1 MVGDRGGFAM
11 SRKLVY
17 DEYEDS
23 SGEIRR
29 PPASVIETL
38 EKRLGATVL
47 PTATARSLRAL
58 KPEKRSSGL
67 ALQLYAL
74 RHEGDWGMGDFAGL
88 AKVCKWGAEQG
99 LTYIGVN
106 PLHALKTALPAAGS
120 PYYPVSRFALHP
132 LYISIDW
139 LADELSVP
147 VSLHDDAASA
157 LRRARGADLIDY
169 DAVSTAK
176 IAALREI
183 YAAAPLPA
191 EAEAFLSS
199 PSDGIR
205 AHAIWEAF
213 CHAGSGPASQDIL
226 TGAEAVPE
234 SMTEEVR
241 FHLFLQW
248 AADRQLM
255 AASTA
260 GGKRTSLYLDLAVGA
275 APDGSE
281 VQGKPN
287 AYVEG
292 VRLGAPPDL
301 MGPQGQDWGIT
312 PLHPVNLARGEGKAF
327 GDMLAA
333 SAAYAGALRID
344 HALGLERQFFIPE
357 DAQAKEATY
366 VAFPRDLLFDTIAEV
381 SAGHDCVMIGE
392 ALGTVPPGLVAA
404 MHSQSIFSYEV
415 TRWARDE
422 EDEFLDADDYPE
434 LCLAAATTHDIAP
447 IAGWLNG
454 KDLEARLGAGQI
466 TQKEQASEE
475 KTRAEEKA
483 GLLALW
489 DVDEAAPAKDVV
501 LAAHA
506 FLKRSKAMIAM
517 MTLEDLLLQED
528 MMNLP
533 GTTDEHPNWKRRY
546 AKMFDDWS
554 VDEAVLARLEAG
566 LR

>member
-1 MVGDRGGFAM
+1 
-11 SRKLVY
+11 
-17 DEYEDS
+17 
-23 SGEIRR
+23 
-29 PPASVIETL
+29 
-38 EKRLGATVL
+38 
-47 PTATARSLRAL
+47 
-58 KPEKRSSGL
+58 
-67 ALQLYAL
+67 
-74 RHEGDWGMGDFAGL
+74 
-88 AKVCKWGAEQG
+88 
-99 LTYIGVN
+99 
-106 PLHALKTALPAAGS
+106 
-120 PYYPVSRFALHP
+120 
-132 LYISIDW
+132 
-139 LADELSVP
+139 
-147 VSLHDDAASA
+147 
-157 LRRARGADLIDY
+157 
-169 DAVSTAK
+169 
-176 IAALREI
+176 
-183 YAAAPLPA
+183 
-191 EAEAFLSS
+191 
-199 PSDGIR
+199 
-205 AHAIWEAF
+205 
-213 CHAGSGPASQDIL
+213 
-226 TGAEAVPE
+226 
-234 SMTEEVR
+234 
-241 FHLFLQW
+241 
-248 AADRQLM
+248 
-255 AASTA
+255 
-260 GGKRTSLYLDLAVGA
+260 
-275 APDGSE
+275 
-281 VQGKPN
+281 
-287 AYVEG
+287 
-292 VRLGAPPDL
+292 
-301 MGPQGQDWGIT
+301 
-312 PLHPVNLARGEGKAF
+312 
-327 GDMLAA
+327 
-333 SAAYAGALRID
+333 
-344 HALGLERQFFIPE
+344 
-357 DAQAKEATY
+357 
-366 VAFPRDLLFDTIAEV
+366 
-381 SAGHDCVMIGE
+381 MIGE